1 MCIFK
6 SSGDNIVRWMPQ
18 DLSDDKSTLFWH
30 TLVLPTPLD
39 WTRQHPN
46 LKMDMMN
53 DDDGPG
59 NGLVPS
65 RNKQLPEPM
74 LKQVTRSQW
83 VNP

>member
-1 MCIFK
+1 
-6 SSGDNIVRWMPQ
+6 
-18 DLSDDKSTLFWH
+18 
-30 TLVLPTPLD
+30 
-39 WTRQHPN
+39 
-46 LKMDMMN
+46 MDMMN